1 MVPSSLGALCPSH
14 CCKRDL
20 GTGLAPTGYKLM
32 RRVSQKQK
40 GSALDLL
47 NKRNGNFNGKR
58 GIKKNVQRSY
68 ICSVMAGHHC
78 CSARAFAVNPSRLP
92 ARPSGLR
99 GLTAQRGQ
107 ARRACRA
114 IKCRTALARASR
126 NGKEEMLI
134 AKKLLDTRAPHISCS
149 LGLGRSISVRMLRVS
164 GSRRREKRVTLPTNG
179 LPSKPDGLTM
189 AGSPT

>member
-1 MVPSSLGALCPSH
+1 MCDRYSAWLKDAAIQNGPILPWSPVPSH

-20 GTGLAPTGYKLM
+20 GTGLASTGYKLM

-47 NKRNGNFNGKR
+47 NERNRNFNRKR

-68 ICSVMAGHHC
+68 ICSVMAGRHC

-114 IKCRTALARASR
+114 LNAELRLREPLETERKKC
-126 NGKEEMLI
+126 
-134 AKKLLDTRAPHISCS
+134 
-149 LGLGRSISVRMLRVS
+149 
-164 GSRRREKRVTLPTNG
+164 
-179 LPSKPDGLTM
+179 
-189 AGSPT
+189 

>member
-1 MVPSSLGALCPSH
+1 MPSH

-68 ICSVMAGHHC
+68 ICSVIAGHHC
-78 CSARAFAVNPSRLP
+78 CSARAFALQPLAPSGATLRAP
-92 ARPSGLR
+92 GVDRSARPSKGD
-99 GLTAQRGQ
+99 
-107 ARRACRA
+107 CRA
-114 IKCRTALARASR
+114 INAELCSR
-126 NGKEEMLI
+126 EPLEMEEREEILSGK
-134 AKKLLDTRAPHISCS
+134 KSLDTRSPHISWIKNQRSWFVSRTRPCS
-149 LGLGRSISVRMLRVS
+149 PRLKTI
-164 GSRRREKRVTLPTNG
+164 N
-179 LPSKPDGLTM
+179 
-189 AGSPT
+189 

>member
-1 MVPSSLGALCPSH
+1 MCDRYSVWLKDAAIQNGPILPWSPVPSH

-134 AKKLLDTRAPHISCS
+134 AKKLLDTRAPHLSWVKNKRSWVVSRTRPC
-149 LGLGRSISVRMLRVS
+149 GLRL
-164 GSRRREKRVTLPTNG
+164 KTFN
-179 LPSKPDGLTM
+179 
-189 AGSPT
+189 

>member
-1 MVPSSLGALCPSH
+1 MCDRYSVWLKDAAIQNGPILPWSPVPSH

-47 NKRNGNFNGKR
+47 NKRYRNFNGKR
-58 GIKKNVQRSY
+58 GSKRTYNAVTF
-68 ICSVMAGHHC
+68 AGHHC

-92 ARPSGLR
+92 ARPSWLR

-107 ARRACRA
+107 AERAAVPSMQTCA
-114 IKCRTALARASR
+114 HVSLLKRTKGRNVDHEKTLDSR
-126 NGKEEMLI
+126 SLI
-134 AKKLLDTRAPHISCS
+134 
-149 LGLGRSISVRMLRVS
+149 
-164 GSRRREKRVTLPTNG
+164 
-179 LPSKPDGLTM
+179 
-189 AGSPT
+189 